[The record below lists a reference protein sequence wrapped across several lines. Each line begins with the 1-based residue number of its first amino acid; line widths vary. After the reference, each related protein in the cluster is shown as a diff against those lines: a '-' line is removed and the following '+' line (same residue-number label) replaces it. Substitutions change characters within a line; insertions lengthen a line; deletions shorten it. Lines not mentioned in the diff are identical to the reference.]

1 MRGRPPDL
9 MRPDGLGGPECCGAP
24 AVAVASAKFSQ
35 RHRSG
40 KGGSVWPC
48 VRALAC
54 EAAYRRMYRT
64 GGRLG
69 WNPASVRKKEVRV

>member
-1 MRGRPPDL
+1 MGRAKDL
-9 MRPDGLGGPECCGAP
+9 KRPDGDGGPCCGAP
-24 AVAVASAKFSQ
+24 AEPVASAKFSE

-40 KGGSVWPC
+40 RAGSVCPC

-69 WNPASVRKKEVRV
+69 WNPASARKKQVRA